1 MSQLVIAIRGVLMLN
16 TSVFERMRDAKDG
29 IRRAFLILTFISL
42 VVALPTFI
50 NDLFRGYYPQNA
62 ANVRVD
68 LKAVTGQFG
77 QTLGPFL
84 DNLDAG
90 LNIGQEIAALP
101 TRLPKPVAVTLK
113 ALGRYLSYPFSWIG
127 GWLFYLIWVILV
139 AKLLGGRAGI
149 RQMISAT
156 SLHSVPMILNV
167 VGFIACLGP
176 VVQVATF
183 VWGFVIYVKA
193 TAVANEFDGPRA
205 TLAVVLP
212 FVVLGFVIT
221 VGAIGLFTVLAL
233 SVARG

>member
-1 MSQLVIAIRGVLMLN
+1 MSQLISAIRGVLTLN

-29 IRRAFLILTFISL
+29 IRRALMILIVISL
-42 VVALPTFI
+42 VVAFPTFI
-50 NDLFRGYYPQNA
+50 NDLLRGYYPQNA

-68 LKAVTGQFG
+68 LKAATGQFG

-84 DNLDAG
+84 DNLDSG
-90 LNIGQEIAALP
+90 LNIGPEIAALP
-101 TRLPKPVAVTLK
+101 TRLPKSVAVTLK
-113 ALGRYLSYPFSWIG
+113 ALGRYLSFPFSWIG
-127 GWLFYLIWVILV
+127 GWVVYLVWVLLV

-149 RQMISAT
+149 RQMISTT

-167 VGFIACLGP
+167 LGFIACLGP
-176 VVQVATF
+176 IIQVATF

-212 FVVLGFVIT
+212 FVALGFVIT
-221 VGAIGLFTVLAL
+221 VGIIGLFTVFAF